1 MKKHF
6 LYLSLILVGSARA
19 QQTGKTGFRIE
30 GQFKGIGEKSL
41 VALTDANKPSD
52 TLARGTVNGG
62 IFMLKGHLNEPTL
75 MALNFI
81 SAKKKTSIF
90 IGNESV
96 TLKGDV
102 DHLSAMQVKGSPIE
116 IEFQNFEQIFTPY
129 FTQLNQLSQ
138 LANSPDGAE
147 KRDSIA
153 NAYQVL
159 VMTIQVKV
167 DSFLTLN
174 KNSYVSPFLLVV
186 VNQLSDDV
194 FLTERRYNSLSPE
207 VQQSLYGKY
216 ILEQINT
223 GKIGA
228 VGSDAL
234 DFTQTDTS
242 GKPVS
247 LSSFKGKYVLIDFWA
262 SWCKPCRMENPNVVA
277 AFERFKSKNFTV
289 LGVSLDRSREAW
301 VKAIQDDGLAW
312 SQVSDLKFWNNA
324 VAVQYRVQQ
333 IPQNILID
341 PNGKIVGK
349 NLRGTELDSKLCA
362 LLGCN

>member
-1 MKKHF
+1 MKK
-6 LYLSLILVGSARA
+6 LIIYLSLMSATYARA
-19 QQTGKTGFRIE
+19 QQPGLVGFRIE
-30 GQFKGIGEKSL
+30 GQFKGIEERSR
-41 VALTDANKPSD
+41 VVLTDANKPSD
-52 TLARGTVNGG
+52 TLARSIVKGG
-62 IFMLKGHLNEPTL
+62 VFILTGHVNEPSL
-75 MALNFI
+75 LVLNFI
-81 SAKKKTSIF
+81 AAKKKTSIF
-90 IGNESV
+90 INNETV

-102 DHLSAMQVKGSPIE
+102 DHLSAMQVKGSPSE
-116 IEFQNFEQIFTPY
+116 MDFQAFEQIFSP
-129 FTQLNQLSQ
+129 FFSQLNQLSQ
-138 LANSPDGAE
+138 LANSPEGAE
-147 KRDSIA
+147 KKDSISM
-153 NAYQVL
+153 AYQSAA
-159 VMTIQVKV
+159 MSIQVKV
-167 DSFLTLN
+167 DSFILLK

-194 FLTERRYNSLSPE
+194 FLLEKRFQSLSPE

-216 ILEQINT
+216 IMEQISN

-228 VGSDAL
+228 IGSEAT
-234 DFTQTDTS
+234 DFTQNDTS

-277 AFERFKSKNFTV
+277 AYERFKTKNFTV
-289 LGVSLDRSREAW
+289 LGVSLDRSRDAW
-301 VKAIQDDGLAW
+301 IKAIQDDGLAW

-324 VAVQYRVQQ
+324 VAMQYRVQQ

-341 PNGKIVGK
+341 PTGKIVGK